1 MLNQEQQIFE
11 QIKKAKN
18 ILIAFNKNWDG
29 DSVASALAVF
39 LFLKKLN
46 KNVEL
51 IAEEFE
57 EETATAL
64 PAGNRIKY
72 LSFLPSYASIKKT
85 LGSARQLIINL
96 NTSAAKAGQ
105 VKYVKQEKAIEFIIT
120 PQEGTFSI
128 DDVTTRIS
136 EYKYDLIIVLDSAD
150 LESLGGIYEK
160 NAELF
165 YKTPVINIDNH
176 PGNENFGQINY
187 VDITAVAT
195 SEIIFSLLN
204 SFYAETIDEDIA
216 TCLLAGMI
224 SKTRSFKTSNISPK
238 SLSQAAQLIS
248 LGARREEIVN
258 QLYRSRSLN
267 TLKLWGRVLA
277 RLKTEAEG
285 KLTWS
290 TINKNDFLKTNTNE
304 NDLNEVVDELI
315 VNMPRASLIALIYEN
330 EVSGTSALIYATKG
344 LDALSL
350 VKEFSPQG
358 TKNIAKIILNKPYPE
373 AENQIIAML
382 EEKLKKLTS

>member
-29 DSVASALAVF
+29 DSVASALAVY
-39 LFLKKLN
+39 LFLKKIN
-46 KNVEL
+46 KNVE
-51 IAEEFE
+51 IVAEEI
-57 EETATAL
+57 EETAASL
-64 PAGNRIKY
+64 PIGNKIKN
-72 LSFLPSYASIKKT
+72 LSFLPSYNEIKKS
-85 LGSARQLIINL
+85 LSNAKQLIINL
-96 NTSAAKAGQ
+96 NTSVAKAGQ

-120 PQEGTFSI
+120 PQEGAFLA
-128 DDVTTRIS
+128 DDVTARIS
-136 EYKYDLIIVLDSAD
+136 EYKYDLIIVIDSAD

-204 SFYAETIDEDIA
+204 TFYPEVIDENIA

-277 RLKTEAEG
+277 RLKTGAEG
-285 KLTWS
+285 KLAWS

-315 VNMPRASLIALIYEN
+315 INMPRASLMALIYEKEIN
-330 EVSGTSALIYATKG
+330 ETVALIYALKG

-350 VKEFSPQG
+350 AKEFNPQG
-358 TKNIAKIILNKPYPE
+358 TKNIAKIILDKPYPK
-373 AENQIIAML
+373 AENQITTML
-382 EEKLKKLTS
+382 EEKLKKLTI